1 MHIHPGSARSQPNQ
15 GFFMHP
21 ATLDGVPSS
30 VLDDSPVRLVLG
42 NCLGRYYPRPRSY
55 HDRVGCATQDF
66 CWHGPLAGG
75 EISRSSRTSPLS
87 ESDSAQAY
95 VHRDVS
101 REEQRGCR

>member
-42 NCLGRYYPRPRSY
+42 NCLAGTIHVLGATMIGWDAPLKIFAGMGR
-55 HDRVGCATQDF
+55 
-66 CWHGPLAGG
+66 L
-75 EISRSSRTSPLS
+75 
-87 ESDSAQAY
+87 QA
-95 VHRDVS
+95 
-101 REEQRGCR
+101 EK